1 MKNKTQ
7 KTYDDQIHFYGRI
20 WMFGALGLF
29 TLLPALISIMYN
41 AWPSAGPFFKAL
53 TGVAPIF
60 WTVGAIEIL
69 TYTPMLG
76 SGGSYLSFVTGNIS
90 NLKAPCALNA
100 MNAAKV
106 KPGTDE
112 GEVISTI
119 SIAVSSIVTI
129 VIIAIGVLGL
139 SAIRPFL
146 ESQILKPA
154 FANILPSLFG
164 GLGVVYVS
172 KNWKIAFAPLL
183 FMLALFILSPID
195 LSGYVGILVPVGA
208 IIAIISARIL
218 YKRNKI

>member
-1 MKNKTQ
+1 MNKKIK
-7 KTYDDQIHFYGRI
+7 KTYDDKIHFYGRI
-20 WMFGALGLF
+20 WILGALGLF
-29 TLLPALISIMYN
+29 TLFPVILSVLYD

-53 TGVAPIF
+53 AGVAPIF

-100 MNAAKV
+100 MNSANV

-119 SIAVSSIVTI
+119 SIAVSSITTI
-129 VIIAIGVLGL
+129 IIISVGVLGL
-139 SAIRPFL
+139 TVIRPFL
-146 ESQILKPA
+146 ESEFLKPA

-172 KNWKIAFAPLL
+172 KNWKIALSPLL
-183 FMLALFILSPID
+183 FMLILFIVSPIN
-195 LSGYVGILVPVGA
+195 LSSYVGVLVPVGS
-208 IIAIISARIL
+208 IIAIVCARIL
-218 YKRNKI
+218 YKKNKI